1 MAQLISEVNEWSPIS
16 LKEKREMKGGN
27 PGGDEGGTFY
37 VLIHDIK
44 LASIDQNMAGLD
56 NV

>member
-27 PGGDEGGTFY
+27 PGDERVTFY
-37 VLIHDIK
+37 VLIHDTK

>member
-1 MAQLISEVNEWSPIS
+1 MAQLISEVNEWSPIT
-16 LKEKREMKGGN
+16 LKEKREMEGGN
-27 PGGDEGGTFY
+27 PGADGVTFY

>member
-1 MAQLISEVNEWSPIS
+1 
-16 LKEKREMKGGN
+16 MKGGN
-27 PGGDEGGTFY
+27 PGDDGVTFY
-37 VLIHDIK
+37 VLIHDVK